1 MLTSTFRSLRQAVL
15 LLTMLWSATIGAQ
28 AAPLLGPADGKDLT
42 PTEIERVTLG
52 ATAPDFTLSKFG
64 GGTTT
69 LSSLRGKKNVVL
81 VFYRGYWC
89 PFCVAQLKELR
100 TLLDEPLKKE
110 TELLVISIDG
120 ENETRIAIS
129 RIAADGKQPD
139 FTFLSDPEHLV
150 IDRYGVLNPS
160 GSRRGIPHPATFVID
175 KKGVVRWRDVQTDYK
190 IRPTNAA
197 ILAAVQA
204 LPAR

>member
-1 MLTSTFRSLRQAVL
+1 M
-15 LLTMLWSATIGAQ
+15 
-28 AAPLLGPADGKDLT
+28 LGPVDGKELP
-42 PTEIERVTLG
+42 PTEIERIALG
-52 ATAPDFTLSKFG
+52 ATAPDFTLGKFG

-100 TLLDEPLKKE
+100 MLLDEPLKKE
-110 TELLVISIDG
+110 TELLVVSIDG
-120 ENETRIAIS
+120 DNETKIAIS

-139 FTFLSDPEHLV
+139 FTFLSDPEHSV

-197 ILAAVQA
+197 ILAAVQS

>member
-1 MLTSTFRSLRQAVL
+1 MRTPIFRSLRQAVFPIA
-15 LLTMLWSATIGAQ
+15 MLCSGTLGAQ
-28 AAPLLGPADGKDLT
+28 AAPRLGPVDGKDLP
-42 PTEIERVTLG
+42 PTEIERVALG
-52 ATAPDFTLSKFG
+52 AMAPDFTLAKFG

-89 PFCVAQLKELR
+89 PFCVTQLKELR

-110 TELLVISIDG
+110 TELLVVSIDG
-120 ENETRIAIS
+120 ENETKIAIS
-129 RIAADGKQPD
+129 RIATDGNQPD
-139 FTFLSDPEHLV
+139 FTFLSDPEHSV

-160 GSRRGIPHPATFVID
+160 GSRRGIPHPAAYVID

-197 ILAAVQA
+197 ILGAVQV
-204 LPAR
+204 LPSR

>member
-1 MLTSTFRSLRQAVL
+1 MHTPTLRALRHAVL
-15 LLTMLWSATIGAQ
+15 PLAMLCSATLGAQ
-28 AAPLLGPADGKDLT
+28 GAPMMGPVDGKDLP
-42 PTEIERVTLG
+42 PTEIERVALG
-52 ATAPDFTLSKFG
+52 ATAPDFTLGKFG

-69 LSSLRGKKNVVL
+69 LSSLRGKKDVVL

-100 TLLDEPLKKE
+100 TLLDELLRKE
-110 TELLVISIDG
+110 TELLVVSIDG
-120 ENETRIAIS
+120 ENETKIAIS

-139 FTFLSDPEHLV
+139 FTFLSDPEHAV
-150 IDRYGVLNPS
+150 IDRYGVLNPA
-160 GSRRGIPHPATFVID
+160 GSRRGIPHPATYVID

-197 ILAAVQA
+197 ILGAVQA
-204 LPAR
+204 LHAR